1 MAQWVND
8 PTSIHEDVGSI
19 AGLAQQVKDLA
30 LLQTAAQV
38 ADAAQIRCCY
48 GYGIGW
54 QLQLQFNSQAW
65 QLPYAAGAAL
75 KKKKKKRQCE
85 AYSPE
90 IMYFPI
96 CNLAFWKS
104 IKTNKKS

>member
-75 KKKKKKRQCE
+75 KKKKKK
-85 AYSPE
+85 
-90 IMYFPI
+90 
-96 CNLAFWKS
+96 
-104 IKTNKKS
+104 KTM